1 MTLTELIQKERI
13 KVAKAEGIEEGKVE
27 TILKE
32 RRKTVTKLLS
42 KGFSVD
48 EIIEILDYS
57 KEEVEAI
64 YLEFQ
69 VERMLKK
76 GIAKDEIIKILEVS
90 EEFISEIEAIK
101 KEE

>member
-13 KVAKAEGIEEGKVE
+13 KVAKAEGIEEGIE
-27 TILKE
+27 QE
-32 RRKTVTKLLS
+32 HRKTVTKLLS
-42 KGFSVD
+42 KDFSVD
-48 EIIEILDYS
+48 EIIEMLDYS

-76 GIAKDEIIKILEVS
+76 GVAKYEIIKILEVS